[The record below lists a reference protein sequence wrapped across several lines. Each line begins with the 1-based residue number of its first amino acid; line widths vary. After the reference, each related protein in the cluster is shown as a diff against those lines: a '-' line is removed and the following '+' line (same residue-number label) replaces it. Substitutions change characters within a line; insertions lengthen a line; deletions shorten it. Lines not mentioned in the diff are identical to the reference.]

1 MATIS
6 VDVQSAKCDGHTSM
20 LMYRS
25 PRVSTIIG
33 QAVEN
38 ERAYAGRDGRTS
50 LMGPNYLRRER
61 GQKNLRFPS
70 LADHE
75 KDWQPYPVDPYIQ
88 NKNSTGMSESGSCR
102 HTVLM
107 RTVPVVLYAGTR

>member
-1 MATIS
+1 
-6 VDVQSAKCDGHTSM
+6 M

-50 LMGPNYLRRER
+50 LMGPNYLRREG
-61 GQKNLRFPS
+61 GQKNPRFPS

-75 KDWQPYPVDPYIQ
+75 EDWQPYPVDPYIQ